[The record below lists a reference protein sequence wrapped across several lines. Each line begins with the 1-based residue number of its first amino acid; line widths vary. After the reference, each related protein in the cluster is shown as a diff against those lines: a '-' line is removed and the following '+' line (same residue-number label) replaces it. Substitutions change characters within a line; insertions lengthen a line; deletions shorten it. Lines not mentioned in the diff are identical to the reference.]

1 MLALSEV
8 EMLEASGPIRKSD
21 APMPVPDALTE
32 RISLPLPPEAFR
44 PQPATPSPVASAAAN
59 MTDAVRN
66 AVVFGADRNPLERAV
81 EMFDLGI
88 ALRAQHRYGEALEAW
103 ERALELAPDN
113 LVYQA
118 NVKRLKAQLGE

>member
-1 MLALSEV
+1 
-8 EMLEASGPIRKSD
+8 
-21 APMPVPDALTE
+21 
-32 RISLPLPPEAFR
+32 
-44 PQPATPSPVASAAAN
+44 

-66 AVVFGADRNPLERAV
+66 AATYGPDRNPLERAV
-81 EMFDLGI
+81 ELFDLGI